1 MQVKSELIE
10 NDIRCNVMFANG
22 SVRTLFLYSSGR
34 SPVRWPA
41 LLLLLRLRLP
51 PIHAHDQVARGS
63 DRGLQH
69 LSHGV

>member
-1 MQVKSELIE
+1 
-10 NDIRCNVMFANG
+10 MFANG

-34 SPVRWPA
+34 SPVRWPV
-41 LLLLLRLRLP
+41 LLPLRLRLP
-51 PIHAHDQVARGS
+51 PIHAHAQVARGS